1 MNLSFDFWDLVGWF
15 LSAFIFIAYLMVLF
29 SILRDI
35 FQDRNLNGFFK
46 AIWIIFLIFVPFF
59 TALVYLIVRGT
70 GMANRSMNRSTGN
83 WEGDSGP
90 AAAAATTGGSAV
102 DEIERAK
109 ALLDA
114 GVINQTEYQQ
124 LKSKALSS

>member
-35 FQDRNLNGFFK
+35 FQDRNLNGFLK
-46 AIWIIFLIFVPFF
+46 AIWIIFLIFVPFL

-70 GMANRSMNRSTGN
+70 GMANRSMNQSTGN
-83 WEGDSGP
+83 WDKESDFGADFVGTT
-90 AAAAATTGGSAV
+90 AADQIAH
-102 DEIERAK
+102 AK

-114 GVINQTEYQQ
+114 GAINQTEYEQ
-124 LKSKALSS
+124 LKSTALAD

>member
-35 FQDRNLNGFFK
+35 FQDRNLNGFLK
-46 AIWIIFLIFVPFF
+46 AIWIIFLIFVPFL

-70 GMANRSMNRSTGN
+70 GMANRSMNQSTGN
-83 WEGDSGP
+83 WDKESDSGTAFVSTS
-90 AAAAATTGGSAV
+90 AADQIAH
-102 DEIERAK
+102 AK

-114 GVINQTEYQQ
+114 GAINQTEYEQ
-124 LKSKALSS
+124 LKSKALAD